1 VLEHAWQHLDHLYEI
16 SKRLGAF
23 DSVER
28 TFPELMTLAS
38 QVLPLS
44 TALLLEGVDSGGDP
58 LPEHPHLTVWSAG
71 ESPVSRLSL
80 VAGHAATTYAWLVGV
95 ERVELRGEA
104 AAGLEEPGTWRVP
117 EPPSRDE
124 PSFISLPLVS
134 KGRVFGTL
142 QVEAEGVL
150 AEEGLAFIDAVANLL
165 AAALDRHYALCREV
179 RLRKRAETLERLQ
192 RELLAR
198 ERQTR
203 HEAEA
208 SHRRQT
214 LLAEASAALAASL
227 DYRSTLPGLARL
239 LVPAWADCCAIDVL
253 HLEAGGPKQAGD
265 AERIALMAVEPA
277 GQAPG
282 QPSFIAQALASHPW
296 VAFPASAENLP
307 EGSSTVER
315 AEWAGFPSNLRL
327 PIRVRGRTMG
337 VLSLVSA
344 RPERYGPADVQLFE
358 TLVQRIAA
366 AVDAAL
372 LFLQAQEAVRWR
384 EELLAVVSHDI
395 KTPLLVVRM
404 NAEML
409 LNAARPPGEERRRQG
424 RRHLETILQAAA
436 LMRDLIGGVLDRARM
451 QGMPMPL
458 AAQPLAVDGLI
469 QQGLEV
475 LRPLA
480 LDKYQDLKVEVGP
493 GLPRVLADKE
503 RILQVL
509 HNLVGNAI
517 KFSAAGSTIGVR
529 ARQVDGQVR
538 ISVKDNGPGIAS
550 EDVPHLFERFWRAA
564 GVSERGTGLGLSI
577 VKSIV
582 EAHGGSLW
590 VETQVGAGSTFF
602 FTLPVAK

>member
-1 VLEHAWQHLDHLYEI
+1 MA
-16 SKRLGAF
+16 
-23 DSVER
+23 
-28 TFPELMTLAS
+28 
-38 QVLPLS
+38 
-44 TALLLEGVDSGGDP
+44 
-58 LPEHPHLTVWSAG
+58 AG
-71 ESPVSRLSL
+71 QA
-80 VAGHAATTYAWLVGV
+80 VATYAWLVGV

-104 AAGLEEPGTWRVP
+104 AAGLEPGTWRVP
-117 EPPSRDE
+117 EPPSRAE
-124 PSFISLPLVS
+124 PSFVSLPLVS

-165 AAALDRHYALCREV
+165 SAALDRHYALCREV

-198 ERQTR
+198 ERQAR
-203 HEAEA
+203 LEAEEA
-208 SHRRQT
+208 HRRQAC
-214 LLAEASAALAASL
+214 LSEASAALAASL

-239 LVPAWADCCAIDVL
+239 LVPAWADCCAIDLL
-253 HLEAGGPKQAGD
+253 HLEPGAPKQAES
-265 AERIALMAVEPA
+265 AERIALMAVEPPGHVA
-277 GQAPG
+277 G

-296 VAFPASAENLP
+296 MAFPASPENLP
-307 EGSSTVER
+307 EGSAAVER

-327 PIRVRGRTMG
+327 PIRVRGRTLG
-337 VLSLVSA
+337 ALSLVSA

-358 TLVQRIAA
+358 SLVQRIAA

-372 LFLQAQEAVRWR
+372 LFQQAQEAVRWR

-409 LNAARPPGEERRRQG
+409 LNAARPKDEERRRHG

-436 LMRDLIGGVLDRARM
+436 QMRDLIGGVLDRARM

-458 AAQPLAVDGLI
+458 AAQPLAVDGLV
-469 QQGLEV
+469 QQTLEV

-480 LDKYQDLKVEVGP
+480 LEKYQDLKVEVCP

-517 KFSAAGSTIGVR
+517 KFSAAGSTIGIR

-538 ISVKDNGPGIAS
+538 LSVKDNGPGIAP

-590 VETQVGAGSTFF
+590 VETQVGTGSTFF